1 MSLILA
7 PNFILQEFI
16 PPDIYAERGD
26 KSIELLD
33 NRIISLAQFFRD
45 YFGSIIINN
54 WDSGGQYK
62 ESGLR
67 SFTTTTGA
75 KWSQHKLGRAAD
87 LKFSNTTPQ
96 KAYAEVLKH
105 QKLFYE
111 KGLRVMEDIAFT
123 ATWLHIDCR
132 VTSKINE
139 IVIVKP

>member
-1 MSLILA
+1 MKVSQ
-7 PNFILQEFI
+7 NFILEEFVA
-16 PPDIYAERGD
+16 PDIYAERGD

-45 YFGSIIINN
+45 YFGSITINN

-75 KWSQHKLGRAAD
+75 KWSQHRFGRGAD
-87 LKFSNTTPQ
+87 LKFTGTTPQ

-111 KGLRVMEDIAFT
+111 KGLRVMENIT
-123 ATWLHIDCR
+123 ATPSWLHIDIR
-132 VTSKINE
+132 YLNSAEQKIT
-139 IVIVKP
+139 IVNP

>member
-1 MSLILA
+1 MKVSQ
-7 PNFILQEFI
+7 NFILQEFI

-45 YFGSIIINN
+45 YFGSITINN

-67 SFTTTTGA
+67 SPLTTTGS
-75 KWSQHKLGRAAD
+75 KWSQHKFGRGAD
-87 LKFSNTTPQ
+87 LKFTGTTPQ

-132 VTSKINE
+132 TINSAE
-139 IVIVKP
+139 QKIVIVKP